1 MPIQNRPE
9 APEDNE
15 LLKCIYTEVHPE
27 VLTEL
32 RDITERTF
40 RIIFE

>member
-1 MPIQNRPE
+1 MSVQNRPE

-15 LLKCIYTEVHPE
+15 FLKCIYTDMHPE

-40 RIIFE
+40 RIIFK